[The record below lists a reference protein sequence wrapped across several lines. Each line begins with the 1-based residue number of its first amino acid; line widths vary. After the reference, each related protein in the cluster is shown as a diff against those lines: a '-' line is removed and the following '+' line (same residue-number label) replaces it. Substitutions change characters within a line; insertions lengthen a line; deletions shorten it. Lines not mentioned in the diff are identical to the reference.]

1 MGRLRRAP
9 FLFLTIM
16 ARARTSTTTSSP
28 TAYTVDELAALLR
41 LPLPMVGAM
50 LEARAGSFFPG
61 AWLERDGSGWRIPA
75 RAVGRYLE
83 RRVEPLF
90 TYQEAADFLGVHKV
104 TVQKA
109 AAAWDKGDRD
119 GIETVDLLLP
129 GAGAKRTPR
138 ITLGELMRHVQPVRR
153 VA

>member
-1 MGRLRRAP
+1 MPRPQA
-9 FLFLTIM
+9 
-16 ARARTSTTTSSP
+16 SSTTSSP
-28 TAYTVDELAALLR
+28 TAYTVEELAAVLR
-41 LPLPMVGAM
+41 VPAAVVMAM
-50 LEARAGSFFPG
+50 LEARGGSFFPG
-61 AWLERDGSGWRIPA
+61 AWMERDGSGWRIPA
-75 RAVGRYLE
+75 RAVARYLE